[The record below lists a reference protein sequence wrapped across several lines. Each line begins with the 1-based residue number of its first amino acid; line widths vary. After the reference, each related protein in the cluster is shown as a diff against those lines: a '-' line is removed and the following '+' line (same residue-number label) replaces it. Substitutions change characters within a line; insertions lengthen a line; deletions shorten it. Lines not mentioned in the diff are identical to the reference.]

1 MNKLNPDYDV
11 FYDET
16 NNYRKVFINGQKLNI
31 ASDSNF
37 VLAGITT
44 KEENNSPIWNDFYKK
59 IGIFNYIP
67 ELKSK
72 YVFSG
77 DILTCLSSKRLNN
90 FLHLLKDNEISIHFL
105 NLNILYWAVIDVVE
119 SVLCIRNTPNHLQRR
134 ATAVLLEVAR
144 CNKNKFVEILAN
156 FNYPDVKD
164 RRNFVSSIG
173 CLIKEQMPN
182 IEQSA
187 VLHYY
192 DIIGL
197 LCACEVYKNEK
208 LEFVEDG
215 EKGVILD
222 NFLNMYLHIPMK
234 YPQLKHFFDEETQIK
249 NMLKHDSSYFG
260 SISKQIFFK
269 ESKSDIRIQISDV
282 VAGLLGKYFTFISNT
297 TIDELKKILLQLTC
311 TQKENLSVLRDL
323 LQRSDSFSL
332 HLSMRIDSLHNC
344 LKSDMFLLSD

>member
-1 MNKLNPDYDV
+1 M
-11 FYDET
+11 
-16 NNYRKVFINGQKLNI
+16 
-31 ASDSNF
+31 
-37 VLAGITT
+37 AGITT

-59 IGIFNYIP
+59 VGIFNYIP
-67 ELKSK
+67 ELKSQ
-72 YVFSG
+72 YVFRG

-90 FLHLLKDNEISIHFL
+90 FLHLLEDNEIYIHFL
-105 NLNILYWAVIDVVE
+105 NLNILYWAVTDVVE

-192 DIIGL
+192 DIFGL

-208 LEFVEDG
+208 LEFVE
-215 EKGVILD
+215 V
-222 NFLNMYLHIPMK
+222 M
-234 YPQLKHFFDEETQIK
+234 
-249 NMLKHDSSYFG
+249 
-260 SISKQIFFK
+260 
-269 ESKSDIRIQISDV
+269 
-282 VAGLLGKYFTFISNT
+282 
-297 TIDELKKILLQLTC
+297 
-311 TQKENLSVLRDL
+311 
-323 LQRSDSFSL
+323 
-332 HLSMRIDSLHNC
+332 
-344 LKSDMFLLSD
+344 

>member
-1 MNKLNPDYDV
+1 M
-11 FYDET
+11 
-16 NNYRKVFINGQKLNI
+16 
-31 ASDSNF
+31 
-37 VLAGITT
+37 
-44 KEENNSPIWNDFYKK
+44 
-59 IGIFNYIP
+59 
-67 ELKSK
+67 
-72 YVFSG
+72 
-77 DILTCLSSKRLNN
+77 
-90 FLHLLKDNEISIHFL
+90 HLLEDNEIYIHFL

-134 ATAVLLEVAR
+134 TTAVLLEVAR

-192 DIIGL
+192 DIVGL

-234 YPQLKHFFDEETQIK
+234 YPQLKHFFDEETHIK

-297 TIDELKKILLQLTC
+297 TIDELKKSYC
-311 TQKENLSVLRDL
+311 N
-323 LQRSDSFSL
+323 
-332 HLSMRIDSLHNC
+332 
-344 LKSDMFLLSD
+344 